1 MDMNAKGKIGS
12 SFDEFLKEEGIY
24 EEVTARAVKRVI
36 ARQLDAL
43 MREAVAAAKRRAEK
57 LSG

>member
-12 SFDEFLKEEGIY
+12 SFDAFLKDEAIY
-24 EEVTARAVKRVI
+24 EEVTARAMKRVI

-43 MREAVAAAKRRAEK
+43 RAAVAAAKRRAEG
-57 LSG
+57 LSE